1 MKKIISEKNPELVT
15 RKDNKAQWNL
25 PNKRRL
31 GFRNLYKINR
41 YGIYLRSDFVLKLKK
56 KINKRIGKLSS
67 VKKVTKNKAFCSLIV
82 GKDQDILF
90 EQYAKDFSTNQPQT
104 IMSIT
109 KMFIHL
115 FVGEL
120 IDRKLINLN
129 KKISF
134 YLPKIGSGYAN
145 AKVKDVLDMN
155 IVNLYSED
163 YTKAYSSS
171 FLHEPVGGWRL
182 PIKGKN
188 IQSQEQYLNSIKSL
202 KSRDL
207 KNYTDLAHYKSA
219 NTDVIGLIV
228 EKVSKKSLRQWLLET
243 VEATG
248 FEEGLY
254 IGTDRFG
261 TPWMSGGGSLIT
273 RDFLRMGLL
282 FSRFGKGINGK
293 NIGSKTFLSKTI
305 NSEGPKYIQL
315 SKNKFVCY
323 VNSLM
328 KCGNWIGHS
337 GYGGQFLGINLKTKV
352 VAAFFSVLE
361 TKSATNEKYKKDMVN
376 MIDQIIS
383 KDY

>member
-120 IDRKLINLN
+120 VDRKLINLN

-134 YLPKIGSGYAN
+134 
-145 AKVKDVLDMN
+145 
-155 IVNLYSED
+155 
-163 YTKAYSSS
+163 
-171 FLHEPVGGWRL
+171 
-182 PIKGKN
+182 
-188 IQSQEQYLNSIKSL
+188 
-202 KSRDL
+202 
-207 KNYTDLAHYKSA
+207 
-219 NTDVIGLIV
+219 
-228 EKVSKKSLRQWLLET
+228 
-243 VEATG
+243 
-248 FEEGLY
+248 
-254 IGTDRFG
+254 
-261 TPWMSGGGSLIT
+261 
-273 RDFLRMGLL
+273 
-282 FSRFGKGINGK
+282 
-293 NIGSKTFLSKTI
+293 
-305 NSEGPKYIQL
+305 
-315 SKNKFVCY
+315 
-323 VNSLM
+323 
-328 KCGNWIGHS
+328 
-337 GYGGQFLGINLKTKV
+337 
-352 VAAFFSVLE
+352 
-361 TKSATNEKYKKDMVN
+361 
-376 MIDQIIS
+376 
-383 KDY
+383 

>member
-228 EKVSKKSLRQWLLET
+228 ERVSKKSLRQWLLET

-315 SKNKFVCY
+315 SKDKFVCY
-323 VNSLM
+323 VNSCLLYT
-328 KCGNWIGHS
+328 S
-337 GYGGQFLGINLKTKV
+337 P
-352 VAAFFSVLE
+352 SPR
-361 TKSATNEKYKKDMVN
+361 D
-376 MIDQIIS
+376 
-383 KDY
+383 

>member
-228 EKVSKKSLRQWLLET
+228 ERVSKKSLRQWLLES

-248 FEEGLY
+248 F
-254 IGTDRFG
+254 
-261 TPWMSGGGSLIT
+261 
-273 RDFLRMGLL
+273 
-282 FSRFGKGINGK
+282 
-293 NIGSKTFLSKTI
+293 
-305 NSEGPKYIQL
+305 
-315 SKNKFVCY
+315 
-323 VNSLM
+323 
-328 KCGNWIGHS
+328 
-337 GYGGQFLGINLKTKV
+337 
-352 VAAFFSVLE
+352 
-361 TKSATNEKYKKDMVN
+361 
-376 MIDQIIS
+376 
-383 KDY
+383 